1 MNCRLTNKKKKRKH
15 QNLEKANCLF
25 KRVIRRSIF
34 ESVLT
39 ECFVCE
45 VLSMRGTVVLTN
57 DGIFV
62 CLFVNERS
70 SDQCGG
76 RLVLNNGYI
85 LCKIGKK
92 EMLSYGNDTEK

>member
-1 MNCRLTNKKKKRKH
+1 
-15 QNLEKANCLF
+15 
-25 KRVIRRSIF
+25 
-34 ESVLT
+34 
-39 ECFVCE
+39 
-45 VLSMRGTVVLTN
+45 MRGTVVLTN

-70 SDQCGG
+70 SAQCGG

>member
-1 MNCRLTNKKKKRKH
+1 
-15 QNLEKANCLF
+15 
-25 KRVIRRSIF
+25 
-34 ESVLT
+34 
-39 ECFVCE
+39 
-45 VLSMRGTVVLTN
+45 MRGTVVLTN